1 MILLAINKI
10 DGLNLFIRCLKI
22 CGFGL
27 VLLVHGR
34 SLTILPMKTIWAEIA
49 SPCLFLMLYFDILIV
64 IMCFPVKTE
73 IIFQAL
79 VAMLVLNFIQAF
91 GRC

>member
-34 SLTILPMKTIWAEIA
+34 SLTILSNENHLGGK
-49 SPCLFLMLYFDILIV
+49 CLSLAISDAIFNFDILTV
-64 IMCFPVKTE
+64 IMCSPVKTE
-73 IIFQAL
+73 YLSSTCGNVSFK
-79 VAMLVLNFIQAF
+79 FYSSF
-91 GRC
+91 W